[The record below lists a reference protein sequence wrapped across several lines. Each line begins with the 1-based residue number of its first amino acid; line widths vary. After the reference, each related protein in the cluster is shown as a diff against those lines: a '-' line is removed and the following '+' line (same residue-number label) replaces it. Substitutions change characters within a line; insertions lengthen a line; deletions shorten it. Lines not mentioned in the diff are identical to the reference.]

1 MNKFYMLLE
10 GKLILGVGKIIP
22 EGYSSDFSVLTERED
37 GSFEEFYLDEIVDGK
52 YVIDTVKKE
61 EAQKVI
67 DDALTKEAK
76 DKALAELVVESNTV
90 PFDAN
95 DQSIN
100 YMSSVL
106 AVANFKY
113 NQAIG
118 AGADVVTTYT
128 AIYKTIIQWKNADN
142 TISDVQ
148 LETVAEALEQAMNE
162 VGSIKT
168 GG

>member
-1 MNKFYMLLE
+1 MRKISVTIE
-10 GKLILGVGKIIP
+10 GVVRSIPQDKLVEL
-22 EGYSSDFSVLTERED
+22 ED

-52 YVIDTVKKE
+52 YIIDTVKKA

-118 AGADVVTTYT
+118 TGADAAATYESV
-128 AIYKTIIQWKNADN
+128 YKTIIPWKNANN
-142 TISDVQ
+142 TISNVQ
-148 LETVAEALEQAMNE
+148 LETVAEALEASMNA
-162 VGSIKT
+162 VGLIKT
-168 GG
+168 GE